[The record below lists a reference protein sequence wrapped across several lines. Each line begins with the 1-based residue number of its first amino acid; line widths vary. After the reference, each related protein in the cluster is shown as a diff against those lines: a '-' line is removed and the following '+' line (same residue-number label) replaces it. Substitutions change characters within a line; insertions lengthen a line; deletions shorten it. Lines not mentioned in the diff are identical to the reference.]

1 MFISVAL
8 EKAFNKTQHSYMT
21 KVLKTLQIK
30 EMCLI
35 ILWVMYDPPIA
46 NIVQNKQ
53 ILKPFFLQSGI
64 RTMLNTLLTFNH

>member
-8 EKAFNKTQHSYMT
+8 EKAFDKTQHSFMT
-21 KVLKTLQIK
+21 KVLKTVWIK
-30 EMCLI
+30 EMYLI
-35 ILWVMYDPPIA
+35 IIWGMYDSSIS